1 MSKKDEFDEFLPERK
16 PENYSIE
23 IPAEQRP
30 LEHNRI
36 PSGYEPMG
44 EIELRGRVFS
54 GLASGRVHWWIL
66 ITGWIFLGCFVL
78 AIIYIAIKSS
88 LIVALIYL
96 AIAAIPFIVLWRGT
110 TAKLSRRKR
119 RNR

>member
-1 MSKKDEFDEFLPERK
+1 MSKKDQFDEFLPESK
-16 PENYSIE
+16 QENLYIE

-44 EIELRGRVFS
+44 EIELRGRVFR
-54 GLASGRVHWWIL
+54 GLASGQVHWWVL
-66 ITGWIFLGCFVL
+66 ITGWIILGSYTLLVCYL
-78 AIIYIAIKSS
+78 AVTSFFWAG
-88 LIVALIYL
+88 LIFL
-96 AIAAIPFIVLWRGT
+96 AIAVIPLLVLWKGT

-119 RNR
+119 RKR